1 VTLTLSALIPEGILL
16 GLLLISLTAEAIQKD
31 KARRILWPLTGIG
44 IFLALASVA
53 LTGGKRFFAFGGMF
67 VSDPLA
73 QFFKIILSVSAL
85 TVLWISKKFFEA
97 RSERSSEFFL
107 TLLAALLGM
116 FFLVSAHDT
125 LLLFISLEIVA
136 FSFYIMTAYLRRD
149 LLSTEAAVKYLI
161 LGSLSSAFLI
171 YGISLIYATCG
182 STAFGAIRAAFESGP
197 RNLTMQLGL
206 LLIISGIGFK
216 IAAVP
221 FQLWVPDV
229 YQGAPT
235 PVTAFLITASKTAGM
250 ALFVRLLDGV
260 FPSWAHERTVLF
272 SALAALTLIYG
283 NFAALLQTNIKRL
296 WGYSSIGHAGY
307 LLMGLA
313 SGPTLGTPAVLYY
326 LIAYVVTN
334 LAALFVIM
342 LVGKTTGSEEIKTYR
357 GLAKRSPVLAA
368 ALFVA
373 LLSLAGVPPLAG
385 FFAKF
390 LVLLAAVRSHL
401 EWLAL
406 LGALIAAVSLFYY
419 LSIVRMMYLE
429 EPESAE
435 PIAPG
440 KPVEIFLLILIAAII
455 LMGFYQAPFF
465 GLALRSAV

>member
-1 VTLTLSALIPEGILL
+1 MTFHLSALIPEGILL
-16 GLLLISLTAEAIQKD
+16 GLLLVSLTAETVRQD
-31 KARRILWPLTGIG
+31 KARRILWPLASIG
-44 IFLALASVA
+44 LLLTLISAV
-53 LTGGKRFFAFGGMF
+53 LTGGKRLFAFGGMF

-73 QFFKIILSVSAL
+73 QFFKIILCASAL
-85 TVLWISKKFFEA
+85 TVFWISKKFFEA
-97 RSERSSEFFL
+97 RPEKSSEFFL
-107 TLLAALLGM
+107 TLLVALLGM
-116 FFLVSAHDT
+116 FFLVSAHDM

-136 FSFYIMTAYLRRD
+136 FSFYIMTAYLKRD

-161 LGSLSSAFLI
+161 LGSLASAFLI
-171 YGISLIYATCG
+171 YGISLIYAACG
-182 STAFGAIRAAFESGP
+182 STAFGAIRAAFEAGP

-206 LLIISGIGFK
+206 LLLISGIGFK

-250 ALFVRLLDGV
+250 ALFLRLLDGV
-260 FPSWAHERTVLF
+260 FPAWAHERTLLF
-272 SALAALTLIYG
+272 SALAALTLVYG

-313 SGPTLGTPAVLYY
+313 AGPSLGTPAILYY
-326 LIAYVVTN
+326 LMAYVVTN

-342 LVGKTTGSEEIKTYR
+342 LVGKATGSEEIKAYR

-373 LLSLAGVPPLAG
+373 LLSLAGVPPTAG

-419 LSIVRMMYLE
+419 LSIVRRMYLE
-429 EPESAE
+429 EPEHAE
-435 PIAPG
+435 PITAG
-440 KPVEIFLLILIAAII
+440 KPVEIFLLILIAAMI
-455 LMGFYQAPFF
+455 LLGFYQAPFF
-465 GLALRSAV
+465 SIALSSAA